1 VPKVNPVKAVFTAV
15 VFCSLPFSTIYQNPN
30 IVNSIPASLVQDP
43 QLQLEIPKDSWVR
56 IFFREIDK
64 RAKTAKLS
72 SLRSVLPN
80 DDLEARLWYEAGP
93 FGLDGIVIRRT
104 SGVWS
109 GTYIHGRSMDPKFKQ
124 YNAQMPQ
131 PRSGWDQAWKRL
143 VEAGLLT
150 LPDASQIGCFVGG
163 KDMPWHVFET
173 NVNKTYRTYMYE
185 YREPAECEEAKQMAK
200 LLQIL
205 SDEFNLGWT
214 IHSL

>member
-93 FGLDGIVIRRT
+93 FGLDGDQWIRSSNNTTRKCR
-104 SGVWS
+104 SQDPA
-109 GTYIHGRSMDPKFKQ
+109 GTKHG
-124 YNAQMPQ
+124 N
-131 PRSGWDQAWKRL
+131 G
-143 VEAGLLT
+143 
-150 LPDASQIGCFVGG
+150 
-163 KDMPWHVFET
+163 
-173 NVNKTYRTYMYE
+173 
-185 YREPAECEEAKQMAK
+185 
-200 LLQIL
+200 
-205 SDEFNLGWT
+205 
-214 IHSL
+214 